1 MTLMRERITEKAVSR
16 LCIGGRIEGYQ
27 GRLPGLLEEPLL
39 SLRAKKPL
47 FLVGALGGCT
57 ELAIDLLEQ
66 RSRPEMTT
74 AVARKEVKHHDAV
87 AALYAQHGGEFLTR
101 EALAAELAAFGKG
114 GLAAALNNG
123 LDDTQ
128 NRELFQSLNPIRIA
142 ELVLTGLRHLKI

>member
-74 AVARKEVKHHDAV
+74 AVARKEVKHHEAV
-87 AALYAQHGGEFLTR
+87 AALSAHHGGEFLTR
-101 EALAAELAAFGKG
+101 KALRAGPAAVGKG
-114 GLAAALNNG
+114 GLPAA
-123 LDDTQ
+123 
-128 NRELFQSLNPIRIA
+128 
-142 ELVLTGLRHLKI
+142 